1 MKMLVREYALS
12 LIRLFILSRL
22 RLLRRLEQFLW
33 KRSKGEVVAWW
44 GRFVGRCCVTVR
56 GCVASEG
63 VA

>member
-22 RLLRRLEQFLW
+22 RLLRRLEQLLL
-33 KRSKGEVVAWW
+33 KRGKGEVVVWW
-44 GRFVGRCCVTVR
+44 GRFVDRCCVAVR